1 MDERYAQYSREDFYS
16 QIYHNAEIYPP
27 PIEHESIF
35 LEIMSGC
42 RYGKCLFCDFRR
54 DKLTIYGLEDI
65 ERQLGLL
72 RAIEDDKNRMH
83 FLGCNPFFLGTEI
96 LVFLCEMTKMYLPK
110 VTEINMYAR
119 ADDINAK
126 SDAELRELRAAG
138 ITDLHVGLE
147 SGSDEI
153 LAYHQKGET
162 VADIERALLR
172 LEEADIKYHVTMI
185 PGLGGRQYTREHAV
199 KTAEMLS
206 RLHPDTI
213 WCISLKLW
221 ENTPLY
227 DMAESGSFE
236 PLTPHEILGEERDMV
251 SRLNLT
257 KPCHYVDST
266 VLQKYTLSVMLPEGK
281 ESLLKAMDQLLS
293 GELRP
298 GE

>member
-1 MDERYAQYSREDFYS
+1 MARRTGLCYNE
-16 QIYHNAEIYPP
+16 N
-27 PIEHESIF
+27 
-35 LEIMSGC
+35 SGK
-42 RYGKCLFCDFRR
+42 RGRQRNGTLSVCLFCDFLR
-54 DKLTIYGLEDI
+54 DKVKIYGLEDI
-65 ERQLGLL
+65 ERQLGMLKV
-72 RAIEDDKNRMH
+72 IEDDRNRMH

-119 ADDINAK
+119 D
-126 SDAELRELRAAG
+126 
-138 ITDLHVGLE
+138 
-147 SGSDEI
+147 
-153 LAYHQKGET
+153 
-162 VADIERALLR
+162 
-172 LEEADIKYHVTMI
+172 
-185 PGLGGRQYTREHAV
+185 HAV

-227 DMAESGSFE
+227 DMAQSGTFE
-236 PLTPHEILGEERDMV
+236 PLTPREILEEEREMV

-257 KPCHYVDST
+257 RPCHYVDST
-266 VLQKYTLSVMLPEGK
+266 VLQKYTVSVMLPEGK
-281 ESLLKAMDQLLS
+281 ESLLMTMDQLLS